1 MHIKR
6 LATKGMNISEQEEG
20 SGSPAPHTPCIQA
33 TWEIAPP
40 TYQLDNENFSPAAT
54 STQRREVEAFHLQVL
69 LPDIAPAV
77 NVASLIPGGPQ
88 SHERSTKQEMPITL
102 CLNIPS
108 RIILRCTQDARKKP
122 TTRANK
128 WATTSI
134 KTSKPTQG
142 QTTCTLKGIPNLNF
156 TTRRTPLLT
165 SPNGK
170 SKQEGKLTAKTPP
183 HSS

>member
-54 STQRREVEAFHLQVL
+54 STQRREIEAFHLQVL
-69 LPDIAPAV
+69 LPDIAPAI
-77 NVASLIPGGPQ
+77 NVASLIPVGPQ

-108 RIILRCTQDARKKP
+108 RIILRCTQDARKKADHSSKQMGHHIYQDLK
-122 TTRANK
+122 AN
-128 WATTSI
+128 AGTNNVHSERN
-134 KTSKPTQG
+134 SKP
-142 QTTCTLKGIPNLNF
+142 
-156 TTRRTPLLT
+156 
-165 SPNGK
+165 
-170 SKQEGKLTAKTPP
+170 
-183 HSS
+183 

>member
-69 LPDIAPAV
+69 LPDIAPAI
-77 NVASLIPGGPQ
+77 NVASLIPVGPQ

-108 RIILRCTQDARKKP
+108 RKSYDARKM
-122 TTRANK
+122 
-128 WATTSI
+128 
-134 KTSKPTQG
+134 Q
-142 QTTCTLKGIPNLNF
+142 
-156 TTRRTPLLT
+156 
-165 SPNGK
+165 GK
-170 SKQEGKLTAKTPP
+170 SRPLEQTNGPP
-183 HSS
+183 HLSRPQSQRRDKQRAL